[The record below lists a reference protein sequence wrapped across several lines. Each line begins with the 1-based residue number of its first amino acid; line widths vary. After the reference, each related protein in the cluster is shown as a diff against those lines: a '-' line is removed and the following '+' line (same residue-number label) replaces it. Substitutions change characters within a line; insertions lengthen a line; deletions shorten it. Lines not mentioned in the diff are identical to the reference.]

1 MIEKRYVCQIWL
13 QTHKDKTFVAY
24 VCMDEQL
31 QMVGLGENG
40 SGQVCQSTFFVKQ
53 RGRINGSY

>member
-24 VCMDEQL
+24 VCMDQQL
-31 QMVGLGENG
+31 KMVGLGENG
-40 SGQVCQSTFFVKQ
+40 SGQVCQSTFLS
-53 RGRINGSY
+53 NNWAE